1 MMENDD
7 HQSHNIEPWLSGE
20 AELLTY
26 PIEDM
31 FRTQLA
37 WNGHSLVFID
47 GVPGKPD
54 KPPAARNMFQ
64 ESPPRY
70 QIPALQ

>member
-7 HQSHNIEPWLSGE
+7 HQSHNIEQWLSGE

-54 KPPAARNMFQ
+54 KPPAA
-64 ESPPRY
+64 
-70 QIPALQ
+70 